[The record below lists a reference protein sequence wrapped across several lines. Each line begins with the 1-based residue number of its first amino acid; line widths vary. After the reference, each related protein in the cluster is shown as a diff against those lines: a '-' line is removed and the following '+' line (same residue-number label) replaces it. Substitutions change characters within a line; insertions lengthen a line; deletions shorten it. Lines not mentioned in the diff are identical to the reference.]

1 MNSSR
6 ETSGKSCRFSS
17 HGLSQTGTEGGKEE
31 REGEGEK
38 VAGESWGRNK
48 GGRER
53 ERADKSGLKGGT
65 SDGEQKVWK
74 ESSSR
79 KARKVGHFTFARTSS
94 PSALCQQLCLLVT
107 DVVAYVYLY
116 KHTHT
121 YTYIVQTDTRAKDV
135 VERLLEDSPFSRKN
149 VNFSVKVEKGE
160 GKREKENRQKRIDPR
175 TNGQRANPDVLTIL
189 YRIRRGEYSF
199 VGKIDSSIDAH
210 PPSYPVDQESRYSI
224 GFVFDSVLRKHR
236 KFHG

>member
-1 MNSSR
+1 M
-6 ETSGKSCRFSS
+6 
-17 HGLSQTGTEGGKEE
+17 EGIEFTK
-31 REGEGEK
+31 GEK
-38 VAGESWGRNK
+38 SWPFYICTYEFSLCFVPTVMFTCHGRCCI
-48 GGRER
+48 RIL
-53 ERADKSGLKGGT
+53 AQT
-65 SDGEQKVWK
+65 
-74 ESSSR
+74 
-79 KARKVGHFTFARTSS
+79 
-94 PSALCQQLCLLVT
+94 
-107 DVVAYVYLY
+107 
-116 KHTHT
+116 HTHT
-121 YTYIVQTDTRAKDV
+121 HTYIVQTDTRAKDV

-149 VNFSVKVEKGE
+149 VNFSVEVEKGE
-160 GKREKENRQKRIDPR
+160 GKKEKENRQKRIDPR

>member
-1 MNSSR
+1 M
-6 ETSGKSCRFSS
+6 
-17 HGLSQTGTEGGKEE
+17 
-31 REGEGEK
+31 
-38 VAGESWGRNK
+38 
-48 GGRER
+48 
-53 ERADKSGLKGGT
+53 
-65 SDGEQKVWK
+65 
-74 ESSSR
+74 
-79 KARKVGHFTFARTSS
+79 
-94 PSALCQQLCLLVT
+94 
-107 DVVAYVYLY
+107 
-116 KHTHT
+116 
-121 YTYIVQTDTRAKDV
+121 QTDTRAKDV

-149 VNFSVKVEKGE
+149 VNFSVEVEKGE